1 MAPSL
6 QVVSWRRMTMDMN
19 DNAIT
24 SIAQLFALIK
34 AAETLGV
41 ESVKRRDNKDT
52 VYAWMNSILTR
63 LRYLTLG
70 KKDKGVVRR
79 YLVLYS
85 GYTTTHVDH
94 LIAMWKKEKK
104 IVRKERTQPEFER
117 VYGVA
122 DIALLAEVALAY
134 RHQNGKAL
142 KGVMRDMYHTY
153 NDLRFE
159 RLAKISVSRL
169 YDLKRTQV
177 FLSRAGVYTKTRPVA
192 VPIGERK
199 KPYPEGKPGYIRVD
213 SVHQGDLDKEKGV
226 YHVNLVDEVTQ
237 FEVMVCVEGI
247 AEYFLLPALEEAVTL
262 FPFRIINFHSD
273 NGSEYINYRVAAM
286 LEKLRVTQTKSR
298 ARESGD
304 NGLVEGKNGAVI
316 RKWMGHAH
324 IPRRHAPAIMVFYRK
339 YLNPFVN
346 YHRFSAFPDER
357 IDAKGKIVKVYN
369 TYLTPL
375 QKLAAIPNVETYL
388 SPCVSIAGLM
398 MEAKKKT
405 HLLAA
410 QETEK
415 ARNILFASFS
425 PKR

>member
-1 MAPSL
+1 
-6 QVVSWRRMTMDMN
+6 MDMN
-19 DNAIT
+19 DNALT

-41 ESVKRRDNKDT
+41 ESVKRKDDKDA
-52 VYAWMNSILTR
+52 VYAWIDTT
-63 LRYLTLG
+63 LRRFRYRKIG
-70 KKDKGVVRR
+70 KKDRGIVRA
-79 YLVLYS
+79 YLTRYS
-85 GYTTTHVDH
+85 GYTASHVDH
-94 LIAMWKKEKK
+94 LIARWKRHAVLRRKK
-104 IVRKERTQPEFER
+104 RTQPEFER
-117 VYGVA
+117 VYTPA
-122 DIALLAEVALAY
+122 DIVLLADVALAY

-142 KGVMRDMYHTY
+142 KGVCNDMYHVY

-169 YDLKRTQV
+169 YDLKKTNMFV
-177 FLSRAGVYTKTRPVA
+177 SRAGVYTKTRPVA
-192 VPIGERK
+192 LPIGERK
-199 KPYPEGKPGYIRVD
+199 KPFPEGKPGYIRVD

-247 AEYFLLPALEEAVTL
+247 AEYFLLPALEEAIAL
-262 FPFRIINFHSD
+262 FPFRLINFHSD
-273 NGSEYINYRVAAM
+273 NGSEYINYKVAAM
-286 LEKLRVTQTKSR
+286 LERLLVTQTKSR

-324 IPRRHAPAIMVFYRK
+324 IERRHAPAIMVFYRK
-339 YLNPFVN
+339 HLNPFVN

-375 QKLAAIPNVETYL
+375 QKLATIPNVEAYL
-388 SPCVSIAGLM
+388 RPGVSIAELTA
-398 MEAKKKT
+398 EANKKP

-415 ARNILFASFS
+415 ARNTLFASFS